1 MKKTALDQYEG
12 IVIETLKNT
21 SAKLRKSLKTTE
33 SRKVIRWAN
42 FL

>member
-21 SAKLRKSLKTTE
+21 SAKLRRGIFVTQQTT
-33 SRKVIRWAN
+33 
-42 FL
+42 LQ